1 MARTESDVEAPDDGR
16 PAGAAGAQPGDGRQW
31 REDAEAPE
39 EPEEGTSYYYYC
51 TICNHHCRT
60 GDSFPMGKCC
70 SADVR
75 EIRTTGKPRP
85 GENNRELQPLAAA
98 AKPSRKRKRSRAVSP
113 ERGGPRSDGCM
124 RTCGFPG
131 TRQSGAISSEGNGS
145 RVPAARPGC
154 DMEPGLCME
163 YKETALYQVSGCY
176 QGKYCEACLRVLS
189 DEASRLGQAIETV
202 ELKPRR
208 EKESTVNPEPR
219 PPEEGEVLKERWQR
233 PQERSDLTTTR
244 RELWECSFPHRG
256 ATKRGLPVEMQ
267 AAARY
272 LPWILHLYRHLQRQ
286 SAHPCRHREPLWF
299 PYHQ

>member
-1 MARTESDVEAPDDGR
+1 MSG
-16 PAGAAGAQPGDGRQW
+16 
-31 REDAEAPE
+31 
-39 EPEEGTSYYYYC
+39 EGTSPEEQEEQEQG
-51 TICNHHCRT
+51 TDDAI
-60 GDSFPMGKCC
+60 
-70 SADVR
+70 
-75 EIRTTGKPRP
+75 P

-202 ELKPRR
+202 ELKPRH
-208 EKESTVNPEPR
+208 EKEPPVNPEPR
-219 PPEEGEVLKERWQR
+219 PPEEGEVLKERWER

-244 RELWECSFPHRG
+244 RELWPLTPRELTETYGNGYHILVKMELTETYAGVLSHHGTRIRCSS
-256 ATKRGLPVEMQ
+256 
-267 AAARY
+267 
-272 LPWILHLYRHLQRQ
+272 RQ
-286 SAHPCRHREPLWF
+286 SVFAVPGR
-299 PYHQ
+299 

>member
-1 MARTESDVEAPDDGR
+1 MGFKRMMSG
-16 PAGAAGAQPGDGRQW
+16 
-31 REDAEAPE
+31 
-39 EPEEGTSYYYYC
+39 EGTSPEEQEEQEQG
-51 TICNHHCRT
+51 TDDAI
-60 GDSFPMGKCC
+60 
-70 SADVR
+70 
-75 EIRTTGKPRP
+75 P

-154 DMEPGLCME
+154 DMEPGLCMG
-163 YKETALYQVSGCY
+163 YKEAALYQVSGCY

-208 EKESTVNPEPR
+208 EKEPTVNPEPR
-219 PPEEGEVLKERWQR
+219 PPEEGEVLKERWER

-256 ATKRGLPVEMQ
+256 ATKRGLRVEIQ
-267 AAARY
+267 
-272 LPWILHLYRHLQRQ
+272 
-286 SAHPCRHREPLWF
+286 EPGIV
-299 PYHQ
+299 